1 LKKLFQAKSIKKAN
15 AFSISLVAVLTIFVL
30 MFIIYTL
37 HKENKVNIENIEK
50 EYIQAQKELI
60 RQETNRA
67 LRYIAFKHQKRWR
80 YKITKRDTV

>member
-37 HKENKVNIENIEK
+37 HKENRVNIENIE
-50 EYIQAQKELI
+50 
-60 RQETNRA
+60 
-67 LRYIAFKHQKRWR
+67 
-80 YKITKRDTV
+80 